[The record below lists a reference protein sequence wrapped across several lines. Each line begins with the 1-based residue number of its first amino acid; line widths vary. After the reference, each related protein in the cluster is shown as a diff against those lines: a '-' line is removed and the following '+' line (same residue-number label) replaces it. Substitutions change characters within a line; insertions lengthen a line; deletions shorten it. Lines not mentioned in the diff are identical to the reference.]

1 MRLVALG
8 IGSNISPAA
17 NLRRAARALDG
28 MLGPLRRSSVYE
40 SEAQGFDG
48 GNFLN
53 AAVAGRTAM
62 DPPALRDALKELE
75 RRLGRDHGQ
84 PRFSSRTIDIDI
96 LVIGELAGGE
106 RGLELPHPDIL
117 RCAFVLRPLSE
128 VLPEDVHGPSGR
140 SYRELWE
147 RFDGGSGP
155 LRRLDFD
162 WDGP

>member
-1 MRLVALG
+1 MPLVTLSL
-8 IGSNISPAA
+8 GSNISPAA

-48 GNFLN
+48 GRFLN
-53 AAVAGRTAM
+53 AVVAGRSPM
-62 DPPALRDALKELE
+62 DPPALRDALKALE
-75 RRLGRDHGQ
+75 RRLGRDHSR

-96 LVIGELAGGE
+96 LTFGDLAGRR
-106 RGLELPHPDIL
+106 RGVELPHPEIA
-117 RCAFVLRPLSE
+117 RCAFVLRPLAE
-128 VLPEDVHGPSGR
+128 LLPDGVHGPSGR

-147 RFDGGSGP
+147 RFEGGPGR